1 MHLGGLP
8 ERWAEN
14 ALRVALVLHCMEY
27 LDCSESHELGEAT
40 MQNAILITRWFIGR
54 EIAFL
59 ESFREYD
66 QAIESSKANVFD
78 YLQSN
83 GPTTAR
89 DLVRRRLIKKENRY
103 LLDKWVEE
111 EELIVWDGSNGA
123 RPSPTYALLGD
134 DRVPESSSQG

>member
-1 MHLGGLP
+1 
-8 ERWAEN
+8 
-14 ALRVALVLHCMEY
+14 
-27 LDCSESHELGEAT
+27 

-83 GPTTAR
+83 GPKTAR

-111 EELIVWDGSNGA
+111 GELIVWDGSNGA

-134 DRVPESSSQG
+134 DRVPESFRE